1 MFKALFLQRERRL
14 RGVGRAGVRLP
25 KNSKYLLSLQHME
38 TRFVAQPASYSVG
51 TMGSS
56 PRVKRPGR
64 KTEHLSPPKAHVKNE
79 WSFSSTSPTW
89 RAQKQLNF
97 YIL

>member
-1 MFKALFLQRERRL
+1 
-14 RGVGRAGVRLP
+14 
-25 KNSKYLLSLQHME
+25 ME

-97 YIL
+97 YILWQKNLAWESFHEYAQHHKAESFKIL